1 MSVTVRFAPSPT
13 GLLHVG
19 NARVALVNWLF
30 ARHEKL
36 AGREGRFV
44 LRIDD
49 TDRARSTAEFDAA
62 IQEDLTWLGLS
73 WDHLV
78 RQSGRNALYE
88 QAIETLKA
96 AGRLYPAYE
105 TAQELDAKRK
115 RQLARKLP
123 PVYDRAA
130 LKLTDEDRRKLEAEG
145 LRPHWRFLLNEG
157 TVAWRDLVHG
167 DCAYE
172 TRHLSDPVLVREDG
186 TLLYTLPSVVDDIDL
201 GISHVIRGDDHLT
214 NTAVQIQLFEALGAA
229 PPTFAHLP
237 LMTDI
242 SGAGLSKRLG
252 SLSLRD
258 LRAQGIEPMAL
269 NSLLALLGTSE
280 TIATHGSLYELAQTF
295 DWSKFNR
302 APPKFDPKELE
313 SLNAKLLHT
322 MPFVVAQPRLKE
334 MGLGDLDEAFWDALR
349 PNLSHLG
356 ELADWW
362 KVCRAPLTPVVEDAD
377 FLTQAAAELPEG
389 AFDTETW
396 PRWTKRLSELT
407 GRKGKALYHPLRLA
421 LTAREHG
428 PEMKNLLPLIGAA
441 RAKARLSGKTA

>member
-19 NARVALVNWLF
+19 NARVALINWLF
-30 ARHEKL
+30 AR
-36 AGREGRFV
+36 REALEGQGGRFV

-62 IQEDLTWLGLS
+62 IREDLTWLGLT
-73 WDHLV
+73 WDSLA
-78 RQSGRNALYE
+78 RQSDRTAHYE
-88 QAIETLKA
+88 QAVVRLKA

-105 TAQELDAKRK
+105 TAEELEAKRK

-130 LKLTDEDRRKLEAEG
+130 LKLSDEDRKKLEAEG
-145 LRPHWRFLLNEG
+145 LRPHWRFLLNDG

-201 GISHVIRGDDHLT
+201 QITHVIRGDDHLT

-229 PPTFAHLP
+229 APTFAHLP

-258 LRAQGIEPMAL
+258 LRANGIEPMAL
-269 NSLLALLGTSE
+269 NSLLAALGTSE
-280 TIATHGSLYELAQTF
+280 TIAAHLSLDELARAF
-295 DWSKFNR
+295 DWAKFNR
-302 APPKFDPKELE
+302 APPKFDVKDLE
-313 SLNAKLLHT
+313 SFNAKILHA
-322 MPFVVAQPRLKE
+322 MPFAVAQPRLAAL
-334 MGLGDLDEAFWDALR
+334 GLSEIDGAFWEAVR
-349 PNLSHLG
+349 PNLSRLS
-356 ELADWW
+356 EIADWW
-362 KVCRAPLTPVVEDAD
+362 KVCRAPLAPVVEDAE
-377 FLTQAAAELPEG
+377 FLALAAAELPDG
-389 AFDTETW
+389 QLDIETW
-396 PRWTKRLSELT
+396 PRWTRRLSELT
-407 GRKGKALYHPLRLA
+407 GRKGRALYHPLRLA

>member
-30 ARHEKL
+30 ARREAL
-36 AGREGRFV
+36 DGRAGKFV

-49 TDRARSTAEFDAA
+49 TDRARSLAGYDAA
-62 IQEDLTWLGLS
+62 IREDLQWLGLH
-73 WDHLV
+73 WDNLV
-78 RQSGRNALYE
+78 RQSDRTAEYE
-88 QAIETLKA
+88 QAMEKLKA

-105 TAQELDAKRK
+105 SAEELEAKRR

-123 PVYDRAA
+123 PVYDRSA
-130 LKLTDEDRRKLEAEG
+130 LKLTEEDRRQLEAEG
-145 LRPHWRFLLNEG
+145 RKPHWRFLLNEG

-167 DCAYE
+167 EAAYE

-201 GISHVIRGDDHLT
+201 AISHVIRGEDHLT
-214 NTAVQIQLFEALGAA
+214 NTAVQIQLFEALGAT
-229 PPTFAHLP
+229 PPAFAHLP

-258 LRAQGIEPMAL
+258 LREQGIEPMAL
-269 NSLLALLGTSE
+269 NSLLAAMGTSD
-280 TIATHGSLYELAQTF
+280 AVAPHDSLDDLARNF
-295 DWSKFNR
+295 SWEKFGR
-302 APPKFDPKELE
+302 APPKFDAKELDN
-313 SLNAKLLHT
+313 LNAKMLHG
-322 MPFVVAQPRLKE
+322 MSFAAAQPRLAAL
-334 MGLGDLDEAFWDALR
+334 GLADVDEAFWLALR
-349 PNLSHLG
+349 PNLAHLG
-356 ELADWW
+356 EIADWW
-362 KVCRAPLTPVVEDAD
+362 QVCRAPLAPVIQEPD
-377 FLTQAAAELPEG
+377 FLAQAAAALPDG
-389 AFDTETW
+389 ALDAESW
-396 PRWTKRLSELT
+396 PTWTKRLAETS
-407 GRKGKALYHPLRLA
+407 GRKGKALYQPLRLA
-421 LTAREHG
+421 LTGREHG

>member
-1 MSVTVRFAPSPT
+1 MTVTVRFAPSPT

-30 ARHEKL
+30 ARRESL
-36 AGREGRFV
+36 EGREGRFV

-49 TDRARSTAEFDAA
+49 TDRARSTAQFDAA
-62 IQEDLTWLGLS
+62 IQNDLTWLGLI
-73 WDHLV
+73 WDDLV
-78 RQSGRNALYE
+78 RQSDRTAQYE
-88 QAIETLKA
+88 QAMAKLKT
-96 AGRLYPAYE
+96 AGRLYPCYE
-105 TAQELDAKRK
+105 TAVELEAKRR

-130 LKLTDEDRRKLEAEG
+130 LKLSEDERRQLEAEG
-145 LRPHWRFLLNEG
+145 HRPHWRFLLNEG

-167 DCAYE
+167 DCTYE

-201 GISHVIRGDDHLT
+201 AISHVIRGDDHLT

-229 PPTFAHLP
+229 PPSFAHLP

-252 SLSLRD
+252 SLSLGD
-258 LRAQGIEPMAL
+258 LRARGIDPMAL
-269 NSLLALLGTSE
+269 NSLLASLGTSE
-280 TIATHGSLYELAQTF
+280 SIATHLSLDELARSF
-295 DWSKFNR
+295 DWQKFNR
-302 APPKFDPKELE
+302 APPKFDIKELE
-313 SLNAKLLHT
+313 GLNAKLLHT
-322 MPFVVAQPRLKE
+322 MPFSVARPRLVA
-334 MGLGDLDEAFWDALR
+334 MGLDDIDETFWDALR
-349 PNLSHLG
+349 PNLAHLA
-356 ELADWW
+356 EVADWW
-362 KVCRAPLTPVVEDAD
+362 QVCRAPLAPVVEDPD
-377 FLTQAAAELPEG
+377 FLAQAAAELPDG
-389 AFDTETW
+389 ALDSETW
-396 PRWTKRLSELT
+396 PRWTKRLTELT
-407 GRKGKALYHPLRLA
+407 GRKGKGLYHPLRLA

>member
-19 NARVALVNWLF
+19 NARVALINWLC
-30 ARHEKL
+30 ARREVL
-36 AGREGRFV
+36 DGRGGKFV

-62 IQEDLTWLGLS
+62 IQEDLAWLGLS
-73 WDHLV
+73 WDGMVH
-78 RQSGRNALYE
+78 QSDRTALYE
-88 QAIETLKA
+88 QAIAKLKA

-105 TAQELDAKRK
+105 SAEELEAKRK

-123 PVYDRAA
+123 PVYDRSA
-130 LKLTDEDRRKLEAEG
+130 LKLTEEERRQLEAEG
-145 LRPHWRFLLNEG
+145 MKPHWRFLLNEG

-167 DCAYE
+167 DAAYE
-172 TRHLSDPVLVREDG
+172 TRHLSDPVLVRGDG

-214 NTAVQIQLFEALGAA
+214 KTAVQIQLFEALGAA

-269 NSLLALLGTSE
+269 NSLLAAMGTSDSV
-280 TIATHGSLYELAQTF
+280 APHHALDELARAF
-295 DWSKFNR
+295 AWEKFGR
-302 APPKFDPKELE
+302 APPKFDARELE
-313 SLNAKLLHT
+313 TLNAKMLHG
-322 MPFVVAQPRLKE
+322 MSFAEAQPRLAAL
-334 MGLGDLDEAFWDALR
+334 GLADVDEEFWNTLR
-349 PNLSHLG
+349 PNLSHFA
-356 ELADWW
+356 EIADWW
-362 KVCRAPLTPVVEDAD
+362 QVCRASVAPVIQEPD
-377 FLTQAAAELPEG
+377 FLAEAAAVLPDG
-389 AFDTETW
+389 TLDAETW
-396 PRWTKRLSELT
+396 PRWTRALGERT
-407 GRKGKALYHPLRLA
+407 GRKGKALYQPLRLA
-421 LTAREHG
+421 LTGREHG

>member
-30 ARHEKL
+30 ARRERL

-49 TDRARSTAEFDAA
+49 TDVARSTAEFDAA
-62 IQEDLTWLGLS
+62 IAEDLAWLGLA
-73 WDHLV
+73 WDRLE
-78 RQSGRNALYE
+78 RQSSRTAQYE
-88 QAIETLKA
+88 QAIDKLKA

-105 TAQELDAKRK
+105 SAVELDAKRK

-123 PVYDRAA
+123 PVYDRSA
-130 LKLTDEDRRKLEAEG
+130 LKLTAEERRQLEAEG

-172 TRHLSDPVLVREDG
+172 TRHLSDPVLVRGDG

-201 GISHVIRGDDHLT
+201 AISHVIRGDDHLT
-214 NTAVQIQLFEALGAA
+214 NTAVQIQLFEALGA
-229 PPTFAHLP
+229 PPPSFAHLP

-269 NSLLALLGTSE
+269 NSLLAAMGTSDS
-280 TIATHGSLYELAQTF
+280 IAPHAALDELASAF
-295 DWSKFNR
+295 AWEKFGR
-302 APPKFDPKELE
+302 APPKFDAKELE
-313 SLNAKLLHT
+313 SLNGKLIHGLSFAAAK
-322 MPFVVAQPRLKE
+322 PRLLAL
-334 MGLGDLDEAFWDALR
+334 GLGDMDEGFWNALR
-349 PNLSHLG
+349 PNLSHFA
-356 ELADWW
+356 EIADWW
-362 KVCRAPLTPVVEDAD
+362 QICRGALAPVIEEPE
-377 FLTQAAAELPEG
+377 FLAQAAAALPEG
-389 AFDTETW
+389 EFDGETW
-396 PRWTKRLSELT
+396 PRWTRQLGELT
-407 GRKGKALYHPLRLA
+407 GRKGKALYQPLRLA
-421 LTAREHG
+421 LTGREHG

-441 RAKARLSGKTA
+441 RAKARLTGKHA